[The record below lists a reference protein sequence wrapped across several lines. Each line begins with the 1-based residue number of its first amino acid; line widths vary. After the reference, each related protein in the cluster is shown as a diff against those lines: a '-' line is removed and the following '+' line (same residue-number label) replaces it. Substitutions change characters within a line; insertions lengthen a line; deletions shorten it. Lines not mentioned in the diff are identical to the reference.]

1 MPQITSVS
9 IAASYTI
16 EEIQMSLSWALPGQ
30 TQKVNYKVKDDA
42 GFVTDAD
49 DTSIVVRDPSG
60 STRVVY
66 DGDNLSST
74 GVGVYSY
81 VFDVPD
87 DVVEGDWYVNI
98 AATVGE
104 ETTVRNVHF
113 DVRER

>member
-1 MPQITSVS
+1 MPQITGVSVV
-9 IAASYTI
+9 APYTI
-16 EEIQMSLSWALPGQ
+16 EDIQMSLSWALPGQ

-42 GFVTDAD
+42 GVVTDATT
-49 DTSIVVRDPSG
+49 TSIVVRDPAG

-66 DGDNLSST
+66 DGDNLSTT

-98 AATVGE
+98 SATVSG
-104 ETTVRNVHF
+104 ETTVRNAHF